1 MDEVAG
7 AAVRVLKGVGL
18 LAFNVIGTVGDVLA
32 THVPWKKP
40 SETSSKDK

>member
-18 LAFNVIGTVGDVLA
+18 LAYNVVGTVGDMLA
-32 THVPWKKP
+32 THVPWKKQ
-40 SETSSKDK
+40 SGRSSTDK